1 MIVRVLPQEPNPNE
15 KTVWDVEHMMDIE
28 KYEANAKRNFA
39 IVGEASFIEQAKYK
53 ILNEWKY
60 VNNLIDVEW

>member
-1 MIVRVLPQEPNPNE
+1 MIVRVLPQEPIPNE
-15 KTVWDVEHMMDIE
+15 KTAWDVEHKMDIE
-28 KYEANAKRNFA
+28 RYEANARMNSA

-60 VNNLIDVEW
+60 INNLIDVE